1 MLSTIIIAIFT
12 LILVLVCV
20 SLVLLILMQRPSA
33 NAGMGA
39 ALGGGAAE
47 SMFGGETGNMLT
59 KLTVKL
65 TVVFFVLC
73 AGLYLGYIYVNKGD
87 IDAEERTIDI
97 MKSSAPAETP
107 PPAEAPAAPAETPAP
122 EASAENAAK

>member
-1 MLSTIIIAIFT
+1 
-12 LILVLVCV
+12 
-20 SLVLLILMQRPSA
+20 
-33 NAGMGA
+33 MGA